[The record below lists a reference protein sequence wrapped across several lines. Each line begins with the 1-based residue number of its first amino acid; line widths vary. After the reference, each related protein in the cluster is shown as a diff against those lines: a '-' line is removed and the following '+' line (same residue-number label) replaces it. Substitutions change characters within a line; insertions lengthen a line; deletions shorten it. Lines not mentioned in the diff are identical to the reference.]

1 MLFLFQKYLRGIF
14 FANDKQSVIFKKVA
28 VGSSIAGDTCFDGKM
43 VFFVF
48 DFFKICLFTKLA
60 LMFRWYFWCHSCC
73 SPPVDFSNG
82 GNFLFPRSIL
92 SN

>member
-1 MLFLFQKYLRGIF
+1 MVLFLFQKYLRGIF

-48 DFFKICLFTKLA
+48 DFFQNLLVYKTCID
-60 LMFRWYFWCHSCC
+60 
-73 SPPVDFSNG
+73 V
-82 GNFLFPRSIL
+82 
-92 SN
+92 